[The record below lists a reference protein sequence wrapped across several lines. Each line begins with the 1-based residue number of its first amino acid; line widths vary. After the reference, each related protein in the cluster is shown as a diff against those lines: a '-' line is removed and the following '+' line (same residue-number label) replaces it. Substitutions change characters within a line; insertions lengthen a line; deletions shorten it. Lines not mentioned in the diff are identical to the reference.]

1 MNVTYSSRLGTRK
14 KRIGWAAIALSALLA
29 ASLPALPA
37 LASSAAMSATIEAI
51 DDTVKSGGQ
60 AVYRVAYQCSNLT
73 TDSCIAPT
81 FTVPTPGGTGPNGE
95 PAAFGGEAVLGGGA
109 HIVSAT
115 GSPLT
120 IGLRDLG
127 PGESGE
133 FTISWP
139 VANFT
144 TLPGTTFPATIRL
157 GYADAAA
164 PDGQVTTQVTTA
176 RPVVVEA
183 KSALTVVKQMKTPI
197 RETLVRPDE
206 PVTYA
211 IYGCNPNAASL
222 GALDY
227 TDLVLVDSLPKGTTF
242 VSASDGGVYDP
253 IAETVTWTTPAPA
266 RDDCMNPT
274 QVRELTVIYS
284 DETFVQSIPKGE
296 LINAFQNKVEATA
309 VALDGTKLSAFD
321 QRNHTFLAP
330 DSERQYEFVANKNA
344 SHNNYLHSD
353 TTSEYQ
359 WGMLT
364 HWHGN
369 VPGYDSANLRPAVVL
384 DRMPCLV
391 GGQAVSPAMPASD
404 PLGMSFPG
412 AISIP
417 SDQCTNPAFS
427 TEQLRFDERTASH
440 LVQVEVVT
448 WNGVMPQ
455 THRYVK
461 PADKVEPFRLNIHRP
476 SGAPNE
482 ETLGL
487 PVGEVVT
494 DLRIV
499 SIGEDNVGDW
509 WAVRGVNTQA
519 FADTGLLTMANTYVP
534 FYGVEFAPGA
544 SPVAGIA
551 GTGSPRAA
559 AEYFASPSPDPQV
572 VKVAAS
578 DVSGLRPGV
587 AASWTITIAN
597 GANGKVPLRPMLV
610 DVLPIGLE
618 LDESTI
624 SWTNLDAVGK
634 PTLKQGTVTIGG
646 RSHRTLTWTWPEG
659 TALGVG
665 DPQPTVTFDTDVT
678 LAATEG
684 AHANDDA
691 QRAVLFDM
699 DYTLS
704 NKGTGVATD
713 VDDLNGNGDTE
724 EMVSE
729 STVGWTVLASAGA
742 AIEKTVKGAL
752 DADWTRGGLTN
763 ATFDGNGTHVDY
775 RLAVTNPNNT
785 ALKDLVIYDVLPHVG
800 DTAIS
805 GVLEGAER
813 GSAWEVTFGSI
824 LSMPAGATIEY
835 STSNDPCRPELFD
848 RPAGQALPAGCD
860 ADWSAT
866 LPEDPAS
873 VRALRVVFAD
883 LAPALT
889 PEYIEY
895 RTIAPALSGANDLAV
910 TDPAAV
916 ANNNVAWQTSR
927 VTNAGATAAVL
938 ASEAPVVGARRVA
951 GQLGD
956 RVWLDADRN
965 GVQDAGEVGVPGITL
980 ELRDENGQPVTA
992 ADGQPVRTSTD
1003 KNGEYVFTVPLG
1015 TWSVA
1020 IVGLPAE
1027 YELTAHH
1034 AGTDTAADSDF
1045 TGVGVATAPV
1055 TIADPVRNGEGANIV
1070 TTLDAGLVRAGVTIT
1085 KDDGLTV
1092 VHPGESITYTITV
1105 TNTAAQAVAKAVA
1118 VADALP
1124 AELDF
1129 VGATESGAFD
1139 EDDRVIT
1146 WALGDLAPGETRILE
1161 VTATVWEDISPDTEI
1176 ANVATITGTFD
1187 CVTDCAASDVDRTPP
1202 SVSIVKDDNRT
1213 TVGNGETLRYDLFVE
1228 NGSSSATATG
1238 VTVVDT
1244 LPEHLEFVDAS
1255 DDGVYDE
1262 DARTV
1267 TWTLGDLA
1275 PGSGRVVQVHAT
1287 VAVTTPAGSTITNTA
1302 TVETTEGCIVDDE
1315 CRTED
1320 VDHTPDVS
1328 IAKDDNEEVVAIG
1341 QDLTYDLTVT
1351 NGAAWDAPLT
1361 VVTDVL
1367 PDTVEFVSATD
1378 DGEYDEETRTIT
1390 WELGTLDAD
1399 SERAV
1404 SVTARVVDGLE
1415 DGDTI
1420 VNTATVTTEH
1430 GCADDARCSSTD
1442 TDTVEVP
1449 KPGELDDELDETEV
1463 EVGDPTPTA
1472 TPSASPSVPPTVNRS
1487 DAPRL
1492 GSQNNGSTTAGQKDG
1507 LANTGSTVATLAGWI
1522 GGLLLLAGAVL
1533 LLIRRRKA
1541 YGTR

>member
-1 MNVTYSSRLGTRK
+1 MNVTYSSTLGTRRR
-14 KRIGWAAIALSALLA
+14 RIGWVAIALTALFA

-51 DDTVKSGGQ
+51 DETVKSGGQ

-73 TDSCIAPT
+73 PDSCIAPT
-81 FTVPTPGGTGPNGE
+81 FTVPTPAGTGPNGE
-95 PAAFGGEAVLGGGA
+95 PAAFGGEAILGGGA

-144 TLPGTTFPATIRL
+144 TLPGTTFPATVQL

-164 PDGQVTTQVTTA
+164 PGGQITTQVTTA

-183 KSALTVVKQMKTPI
+183 KSALTVVKQMKSPI

-211 IYGCNPNAASL
+211 TYGCNPNTASL

-227 TDLVLVDSLPKGTTF
+227 TNLVLVDSLPKGTTF

-266 RDDCMNPT
+266 RDDCMNPS

-330 DSERQYEFVANKNA
+330 DSQRQFQFVASKNA
-344 SHNNYLHSD
+344 SHNNYLHTD

-359 WGMLT
+359 WGILT

-369 VPGYDSANLRPAVVL
+369 IPGYDSENLRPAVAL
-384 DRMPCLV
+384 DRVPCLI
-391 GGQAVSPAMPASD
+391 GGEAVSPPMPASD
-404 PLGMSFPG
+404 PLAMSFPG
-412 AISIP
+412 AIAIP

-427 TEQLRFDERTASH
+427 TEQLRFDDRTASH

-476 SGAPNE
+476 SAAPNE

-499 SIGEDNVGDW
+499 SIGQDNVGDW
-509 WAVRGVNTQA
+509 WAVRGVNTHA

-534 FYGVEFAPGA
+534 FYGAEFAPGE

-559 AEYFASPSPDPQV
+559 AEYFASPTPDPQV
-572 VKVAAS
+572 VKVAS
-578 DVSGLRPGV
+578 SEVSGLRPGLS
-587 AASWTITIAN
+587 ASWTITIAN

-618 LDESTI
+618 VDESSI
-624 SWTNLDAVGK
+624 SWTNLDAVGA
-634 PTLKQGTVTIGG
+634 PMLKRDTAMIGG
-646 RSHRTLTWTWPEG
+646 QNHQTLTWTWPEG
-659 TALGVG
+659 TALGVA
-665 DPQPTVTFDTDVT
+665 DPHPTVTFDTDVT

-699 DYTLS
+699 DHTLTV
-704 NKGTGVATD
+704 KGTGQTTD
-713 VDDLNGNGDTE
+713 VDDLNDNGDTE
-724 EMVSE
+724 EVVSE

-742 AIEKTVKGAL
+742 AIDKAVKGAL
-752 DADWTRGGLTN
+752 DADWTRSGLTN
-763 ATFDGNGTHVDY
+763 ATFDGNDTQVDY

-785 ALKDLVIYDVLPHVG
+785 ALKDLVVYDVLPHVG

-813 GSAWEVTFGSI
+813 GSEWDLTFGSI
-824 LSMPAGATIEY
+824 LSKPDGATIEY
-835 STSNDPCRPELFD
+835 STSNNPCRPELFD
-848 RPAGQALPAGCD
+848 RPSGQALPAGCD
-860 ADWSAT
+860 ADWSAA
-866 LPEDPAS
+866 LPSDPAS
-873 VRALRVVFAD
+873 VRALRVVFAE
-883 LAPALT
+883 LAPTLV

-895 RTIAPALSGANDLAV
+895 RTVAPALSGAGDLAV

-927 VTNAGATAAVL
+927 VTNAGSAAAVL
-938 ASEAPVVGARRVA
+938 ASEAPVVGVRRAA
-951 GQLGD
+951 GQIGD

-965 GVQDAGEVGVPGITL
+965 GIQDPGEAGVPGITL
-980 ELRDENGQPVTA
+980 ELRDGNGQPVNG
-992 ADGQPVRTSTD
+992 ADGTPVRTTTD
-1003 KNGEYVFTVPLG
+1003 ANGEYVFTVPLG

-1020 IVGLPAE
+1020 IVDLPAE
-1027 YELTAHH
+1027 YELTAHL
-1034 AGTDTAADSDF
+1034 AGTDPAVDSDF
-1045 TGVGVATAPV
+1045 AAVGVATAPV

-1070 TTLDAGLVRAGVTIT
+1070 TTLDVGLVRAGVTIT

-1092 VHPGESITYTITV
+1092 VHPGESITYAITV
-1105 TNTAAQAVAKAVA
+1105 TNTAALAVAQAVA

-1124 AELDF
+1124 GELDF
-1129 VGATESGAFD
+1129 VSATQNGRYD
-1139 EDDRVIT
+1139 EDERVIT

-1187 CVTDCAASDVDRTPP
+1187 CLTACAASDVDRTPP
-1202 SVSIVKDDNRT
+1202 SVSIVKDDHRT
-1213 TVGNGETLRYDLFVE
+1213 TVGNGETLRYDLFVQ

-1262 DARTV
+1262 ASRTV
-1267 TWTLGDLA
+1267 TWTLGELA

-1287 VAVTTPAGSTITNTA
+1287 VSAATPAGSTIANVA
-1302 TVETTEGCIVDDE
+1302 TVQTAEGCIVDDD

-1328 IAKDDNEEVVAIG
+1328 IVKDDGEEVVAIG
-1341 QDLTYDLTVT
+1341 QELTYDLTVT
-1351 NGAAWDAPLT
+1351 NGAAREAPLT

-1367 PDTVEFVSATD
+1367 PETVEFVSATD
-1378 DGEYDEETRTIT
+1378 GGVYDEETRTVT
-1390 WELGTLDAD
+1390 WELGTLDAE
-1399 SERAV
+1399 SERVV
-1404 SVTARVVDGLE
+1404 SVTARVAGGLE

-1430 GCADDARCSSTD
+1430 GCADDAQCRSTD
-1442 TDTVEVP
+1442 TNTVTVP
-1449 KPGELDDELDETEV
+1449 KPGHQDDEEDE
-1463 EVGDPTPTA
+1463 GPAPTA
-1472 TPSASPSVPPTVNRS
+1472 TPSATPSVPPTTNPGDS
-1487 DAPRL
+1487 PRP
-1492 GSQNNGSTTAGQKDG
+1492 GPQNDGSTTAGQKDG

-1522 GGLLLLAGAVL
+1522 GGLLLLAGGVL
-1533 LLIRRRKA
+1533 VLIRRRKA
-1541 YGTR
+1541 HGTR

>member
-1 MNVTYSSRLGTRK
+1 MTVVYSNEKFIASIPSGQSVNSFQNRVDGT
-14 KRIGWAAIALSALLA
+14 AIALDGKKLT
-29 ASLPALPA
+29 AS
-37 LASSAAMSATIEAI
+37 
-51 DDTVKSGGQ
+51 
-60 AVYRVAYQCSNLT
+60 
-73 TDSCIAPT
+73 
-81 FTVPTPGGTGPNGE
+81 
-95 PAAFGGEAVLGGGA
+95 
-109 HIVSAT
+109 
-115 GSPLT
+115 
-120 IGLRDLG
+120 
-127 PGESGE
+127 
-133 FTISWP
+133 
-139 VANFT
+139 
-144 TLPGTTFPATIRL
+144 
-157 GYADAAA
+157 
-164 PDGQVTTQVTTA
+164 
-176 RPVVVEA
+176 
-183 KSALTVVKQMKTPI
+183 
-197 RETLVRPDE
+197 
-206 PVTYA
+206 
-211 IYGCNPNAASL
+211 
-222 GALDY
+222 
-227 TDLVLVDSLPKGTTF
+227 
-242 VSASDGGVYDP
+242 
-253 IAETVTWTTPAPA
+253 
-266 RDDCMNPT
+266 
-274 QVRELTVIYS
+274 
-284 DETFVQSIPKGE
+284 
-296 LINAFQNKVEATA
+296 
-309 VALDGTKLSAFD
+309 D
-321 QRNHTFLAP
+321 QRNHTFISPNA
-330 DSERQYEFVANKNA
+330 ERQTNYLSNKTA
-344 SHNNYLHSD
+344 SNNNYVHVD

-359 WGMLT
+359 WGLLS
-364 HWHGN
+364 HWHGGI
-369 VPGYDSANLRPAVVL
+369 PGYESGDLRTAAVI
-384 DRMPCLV
+384 DRLPCLV
-391 GGQAVSPAMPASD
+391 NGKAVSLPMPTTD
-404 PLGMSFPG
+404 PLSMSFPG
-412 AISIP
+412 TIGVP
-417 SDQCTNPAFS
+417 SDQCANPAFS
-427 TEQLRFDERTASH
+427 TEQFRFDETTVNH

-448 WNGVMPQ
+448 WNGVIPQ

-461 PADKVEPFRLNIHRP
+461 PADKVEPFRLNVHRP
-476 SGAPNE
+476 ATAAYE

-487 PVGEVVT
+487 PASEIVT
-494 DLRIV
+494 DIRIV
-499 SIGEDNVGDW
+499 SIAEDNVPDW
-509 WAVRGVNTQA
+509 WAVRGVSTQA
-519 FADTGLLTMANTYVP
+519 FAQSGLLTMANSYVP
-534 FYGVEFAPGA
+534 FYGPQFAPDSSA
-544 SPVAGIA
+544 TAGIA
-551 GTGSPRAA
+551 GAA
-559 AEYFASPSPDPQV
+559 SQRTAVELFATPQPDPQV
-572 VKVAAS
+572 VKTATS
-578 DVSGLRPGV
+578 DVDALRPGLS
-587 AASWTITIAN
+587 ASWKLTIAN

-618 LDESTI
+618 PVLSSI
-624 SWTNLDAVGK
+624 SWSNLDAIGQ
-634 PTLKQGTVTIGG
+634 PTLTQGTIEIDGKA
-646 RSHRTLTWTWPEG
+646 HKTLTWTWPFG
-659 TALGVG
+659 TELGTD
-665 DPQPTVTFDTDVT
+665 DPRPTVVFDTDVT
-678 LAATEG
+678 LDATEG
-684 AHANDDA
+684 SHASPDS

-699 DYTLS
+699 NHTLS
-704 NKGTGVATD
+704 SAGTGEATD
-713 VDDLNGNGDTE
+713 VDDLNGNGNTTE
-724 EMVSE
+724 RVSE
-729 STVGWTVLASAGA
+729 STVGWTVIASSGA
-742 AIEKTVKGAL
+742 AIEKSVKGAL
-752 DADWTRGGLTN
+752 DADWTRDGLTN
-763 ATFDGNGTHVDY
+763 ATFDGNGTQVDY
-775 RLAVTNPNNT
+775 RLAVTDPNNT
-785 ALKDLVIYDVLPHVG
+785 ALKDLVIYDLLPHVG

-805 GVLEGAER
+805 GVLEGVER
-813 GSAWEVTFGSI
+813 GSAWDVTFDSI
-824 LSMPAGATIEY
+824 LSKPAGVTIEY
-835 STSNDPCRPELFD
+835 STSYNPCRPELFD
-848 RPAGQALPAGCD
+848 RPSGQALPAGCD
-860 ADWSAT
+860 ADWSPT
-866 LPEDPAS
+866 LPADPAS
-873 VRALRVVFAD
+873 VTALRIVFAE
-883 LAPALT
+883 LAPTLE

-895 RTIAPALSGANDLAV
+895 RTTAPALSGADDLAV

-927 VTNAGATAAVL
+927 VTNAGSAAAML

-980 ELRDENGQPVTA
+980 ELRDENGQPVTG
-992 ADGQPVRTSTD
+992 ADGEPVRTTTD

-1015 TWSVA
+1015 RWSVA

-1034 AGTDTAADSDF
+1034 AGTDTGVDSDF

-1187 CVTDCAASDVDRTPP
+1187 CVTACAASDVDRTPP

-1262 DARTV
+1262 GARTV

-1287 VAVTTPAGSTITNTA
+1287 VAATTPAGSTITNTA
-1302 TVETTEGCIVDDE
+1302 TVEATEGCIVDDE

-1378 DGEYDEETRTIT
+1378 DGAYDEETRTIT
-1390 WELGTLDAD
+1390 WELGTLDAG
-1399 SERAV
+1399 SERVV
-1404 SVTARVVDGLE
+1404 SVTARVVDGLQ

-1420 VNTATVTTEH
+1420 VNTATVTTEY

-1442 TDTVEVP
+1442 TDTVEVLEP
-1449 KPGELDDELDETEV
+1449 AQPTETT
-1463 EVGDPTPTA
+1463 PPTA
-1472 TPSASPSVPPTVNRS
+1472 QPTETTPPTAQPPVTTPPATQPPANPTETPAVNGG
-1487 DAPRL
+1487 
-1492 GSQNNGSTTAGQKDG
+1492 GSSNGSRDGSTTAGQKDG